1 MFKPEENLQALV
13 NAKQAI
19 KEALLY
25 KNSEPEGGLVT
36 YADAIRKIKGSSSGK
51 YEMTFPND
59 VVAVGIKMDG
69 VDITDESVGE
79 GTATIEE
86 VSGDLFV
93 KVSEYKSVTYI
104 IDSNCDCDTS
114 VEKIP
119 VSYSYTNKL
128 VPHYG
133 YEFDSVIIMMKGI
146 NVTDQV
152 FNANTGDINIQ
163 EVDGDIT
170 ISTTVRLKTYNVVN
184 TLTNSNNNNSSTKIT
199 HGNSYTAV
207 ITPEDHY
214 ALTKVYVE
222 MGGEI
227 LYDST
232 WDELEEVKSFNINIP
247 QTIEDINIQVES
259 KYVIVVTAN
268 LSKVSSNNTQT
279 KYRIGDSYSAT
290 YTTDQY
296 CDFTEYSSSE
306 GSWSAP
312 LLSDDRTRIT
322 SINIPS
328 LSDDVTITVSAERVQ
343 YTITNNLIETTT
355 NNSITNIYEGEDY
368 NAILT
373 PSQYFESKNVN
384 VTMGDSDMNSSFND
398 GNITITKVIGNIVIN
413 VESTRIVVNVTNNL
427 AGITTNNNATTAL
440 MGLSYYELLNIDYN
454 NYDDIDITVTM
465 NGEVINY
472 HNMNN
477 GEINIP
483 LVLGDIVVTATAITE
498 SLSQYNTLD
507 HYTISDIE
515 KLKDGQKLDVI
526 LTSPRID
533 HGYTFGYDGEKSV
546 NIGNGYKNLIR
557 MQHEIASVSTDN
569 KYIMEL
575 SKRQDTKME
584 DTYGPVTKTFSV
596 SGSFY
601 NSTITKLNSSI
612 SGYDLYGCSSNF
624 SNGNATRTGTVTV
637 RFSGKQVPRTIY
649 LKAYSS
655 RGNNANYHCYINY
668 NGSTVCSGANN
679 QTLTSL
685 SNFTAYDINSTEIT
699 FAIEGKN
706 NSSWTANNVN
716 VWFLVPNNITE
727 IDVIG
732 QQEVPDGLP
741 YFALTTK
748 LGGVSATN
756 PENLRATPDGF
767 NIFNVEALGNSN
779 TTVGLL
785 PQNNPCVFKFVRI
798 SDGQFLSSGSEI
810 GPLGFNGVESDKTV
824 WYLYKPGTAGYSTS
838 TVAITN
844 RLTNA
849 TSTNSANSVVYG
861 GSYSTTLGWDASRTP
876 YRLTISMCGHDITDS
891 VYNPTTKAVSIP
903 CVIGP
908 VIITVACVDA
918 EDMKKVTYTLIDVAG
933 MTEKTG
939 YSESI
944 STDSYDA
951 VLEGD
956 TYTAKPSF
964 EGLTTLSERNFGMTI
979 EPSDYKY
986 MKVTECYAEMG
997 GQRYDDIYDAETNTI
1012 TIPEI
1017 TGDCHITVS
1026 ALYIVGYVDDTY
1038 YDVDRS
1044 GNHIF
1049 VETDA
1054 LGSGSYTLKLTNIGE
1069 DNVSNYNNI
1078 TTFSI

>member
-1 MFKPEENLQALV
+1 MSTLQTIYQQLNDLKTYV
-13 NAKQAI
+13 DT
-19 KEALLY
+19 
-25 KNSEPEGGLVT
+25 KNKVESQSLT
-36 YADAIRKIKGSSSGK
+36 DAIMKMKTGSSGR
-51 YEMTFPND
+51 YEMTFPED
-59 VVAVGIKMDG
+59 VVAVNIKLDG
-69 VDITDESVGE
+69 VDITDASVGGGSAE
-79 GTATIEE
+79 IEE
-86 VSGDLFV
+86 VTGDLFV

-114 VEKIP
+114 VEKVP

-133 YEFDSVIIMMKGI
+133 YEFDNVIVMMKGI
-146 NVTDQV
+146 NVTDEV
-152 FNANTGDINIQ
+152 FDANTGDINIQ

-170 ISTTVRLKTYNVVN
+170 ISTTVRLKTYNITS
-184 TLTNSNNNNSSTKIT
+184 TLISSNNSNSNTRIT
-199 HGNSYTAV
+199 HGDSYTAI

-222 MGGEI
+222 MDGEI

-247 QTIEDINIQVES
+247 QAVEDINIQVES
-259 KYVIVVTAN
+259 KYVIVVTTN
-268 LSKVSSNNTQT
+268 LSKASSNNSQT
-279 KYRIGDSYSAT
+279 KYRIGDSYNAT

-296 CDFTEYSSSE
+296 CDFTEYSSSV

-312 LLSDDRTRIT
+312 LLNDDRTRIT

-343 YTITNNLIETTT
+343 YTITNSLIETTT

-373 PSQYFESKNVN
+373 PSQYFEFKNVN

-427 AGITTNNNATTAL
+427 TGITTNNNATTAL
-440 MGLSYYELLNIDYN
+440 MGLDYYELLNIDYN
-454 NYDDIDITVTM
+454 NYDDINITVTM

-507 HYTISDIE
+507 HYTMSDIE

-526 LTSPRID
+526 LVSPRID
-533 HGYTFGYDGEKSV
+533 HGYTFGYNGEKSV
-546 NIGNGYKNLIR
+546 NIGNGYKNLVR
-557 MQHEIASVSTDN
+557 MQHEVAPISTDN
-569 KYIMEL
+569 TYVMEL

-584 DTYGPVTKTFSV
+584 DTYGPVVKTFSV
-596 SGSFY
+596 SGSLY
-601 NSTITKLNSSI
+601 NSSIQKLNSTI
-612 SGYDLYGCSSNF
+612 SGYDLYGLTSNL
-624 SNGNATRTGTVTV
+624 SISRGTTRTGTVTIT
-637 RFSGKQVPRTIY
+637 FNGKAAPDTKIYAKMYASTTGGTTNITVNGQTINPTTSTSTAN
-649 LKAYSS
+649 LSEFTAVNMNSLSLTLNLSANNNGALFAGS
-655 RGNNANYHCYINY
+655 RNY
-668 NGSTVCSGANN
+668 NV
-679 QTLTSL
+679 
-685 SNFTAYDINSTEIT
+685 Y
-699 FAIEGKN
+699 
-706 NSSWTANNVN
+706 
-716 VWFLVPNNITE
+716 FLVPNNITE
-727 IDVIG
+727 IEVTG

-748 LGGVSATN
+748 LGGVSVTD
-756 PENLRATPDGF
+756 PSNLRATPDGF
-767 NIFNVEALGNSN
+767 NIFSIDSISNSN
-779 TTVGLL
+779 TTSGLL
-785 PQNNPCVFKFVRI
+785 PNNNPCVFKFVRI
-798 SDGQFLSSGSEI
+798 SDNQLLSSGNNL
-810 GPLGFNGVESDKTV
+810 GPVQFDSSESDKTI
-824 WYLYKPGTAGYSTS
+824 WYLYKPNTAGYSTS
-838 TVAITN
+838 TVSITN

-849 TSTNSANSVVYG
+849 TSSNAANSVMYG
-861 GSYSTTLGWDASRTP
+861 DSYSTTVGWDASRTP
-876 YRLTISMCGHDITDS
+876 YRLSVTMCGHDITDS
-891 VYNPTTKAVSIP
+891 VYNSSTKVINIP

-908 VIITVACVDA
+908 VIVTVACVDA
-918 EDMKKVTYTLIDVAG
+918 EDMKKVTYTLNDVG
-933 MTEKTG
+933 GIINKTG
-939 YSESI
+939 YSESM
-944 STDSYDA
+944 STSEYDA

-956 TYTAKPSF
+956 EYTAQPSF
-964 EGLTTLSERNFGMTI
+964 EGLTTLSSKNFNMSI

-986 MKVTECYAEMG
+986 MKVTECYADMN
-997 GQRYDDIYDAETNTI
+997 GQRYDDIYDVNTNTI

-1038 YDVDRS
+1038 YDVDKS
-1044 GNHIF
+1044 GNHIY
-1049 VETDA
+1049 VEADA